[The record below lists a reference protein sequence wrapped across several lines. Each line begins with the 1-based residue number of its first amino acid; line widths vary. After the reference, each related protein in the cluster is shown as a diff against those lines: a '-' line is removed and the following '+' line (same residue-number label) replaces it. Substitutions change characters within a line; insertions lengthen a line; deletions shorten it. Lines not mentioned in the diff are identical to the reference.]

1 LKIRQILRDIEKPK
15 GLYWNFMDVTTGRFS
30 RNHVSIGALGDS
42 YYEYLI
48 KAAIQ
53 LGDREAR
60 TMYDESM
67 DAFFTNGL
75 VKVSQPSHLLYIAE
89 SNDDNINDIV
99 GHLACFAGGM
109 FALGAHVEP
118 NNRNAERDAEI
129 GRNFTN
135 TCRES
140 YIRTETQIGP
150 EVFRFNDEVEA
161 RGQYDSDK
169 AYILR
174 PEVIESY
181 FILYRVTGDRKYRDW
196 AWEAAQAIERH
207 TKAGPGRGYS
217 GIRNVD
223 HAEPTKDDVQQT
235 FFLAETL
242 KYLYLIFSTDDL
254 ISLDQWVFNTEC
266 HPLPIKGANP
276 NY

>member
-1 LKIRQILRDIEKPK
+1 
-15 GLYWNFMDVTTGRFS
+15 
-30 RNHVSIGALGDS
+30 
-42 YYEYLI
+42 
-48 KAAIQ
+48 
-53 LGDREAR
+53 
-60 TMYDESM
+60 MYDEAM
-67 DAFFTNGL
+67 DAFFSNGL

-89 SNDDNINDIV
+89 SSNDNVDDIV

-118 NNRNAERDAEI
+118 NNKNAVRDAEV

-140 YIRTETQIGP
+140 YIRTNTKIGP
-150 EVFRFNDEVEA
+150 EIFRFNDEVEA
-161 RGQYDSDK
+161 RGQFDSDK
-169 AYILR
+169 GYILR

-181 FILYRVTGDRKYRDW
+181 FVLYRVTGDVKYREW
-196 AWEAAQAIERH
+196 GWEAAQAIERY

-223 HAEPTKDDVQQT
+223 SADPQKDDTQQT

-242 KYLYLIFSTDDL
+242 KYLYLLFSTDDL

-266 HPLPIKGANP
+266 HPLPIKTTNP